1 MAPHSTT
8 ISRPTVLIKRVG
20 SALDKSRK
28 RSWEDDRCNDL
39 TSRPQKTCLI
49 GHSAPTAFTEVDS
62 GYPQNNVATAALP
75 GTDIPRGPH
84 TDFTTRRLQVQP
96 LLLPLTI
103 KDESPWKTY
112 HKEYTIELGGFVV
125 VAERKLPSHGLVILK
140 EFSDHNAGSKLSR
153 LRQFPEDI
161 QSRYFIRFLEVFD
174 FQNVFYLIT
183 EYMTISLLQIVAAP
197 RYPRENQVAA
207 IIGQVG

>member
-49 GHSAPTAFTEVDS
+49 GHSA
-62 GYPQNNVATAALP
+62 P

-183 EYMTISLLQIVAAP
+183 EYMTISLLQKSRPLDTLARIKLQRLLARWDDHILYYNAHAKNP
-197 RYPRENQVAA
+197 RFL
-207 IIGQVG
+207 VGSNI